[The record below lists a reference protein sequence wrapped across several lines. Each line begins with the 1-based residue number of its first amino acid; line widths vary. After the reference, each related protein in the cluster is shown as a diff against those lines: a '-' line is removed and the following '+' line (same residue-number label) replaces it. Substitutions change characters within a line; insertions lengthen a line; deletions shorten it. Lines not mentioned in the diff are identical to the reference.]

1 MNGLSGHFS
10 LLYQLNQLTD
20 SFAYAS
26 NEEAVNLVTL
36 NRYGLEVGRG
46 NWDTLPQIC
55 VCACVCV
62 VYIYIHTHIA
72 VDTEFAVCYKSYV
85 IAQQSL
91 IFSVHM
97 VV

>member
-36 NRYGLEVGRG
+36 NRYGLEVDRG

-62 VYIYIHTHIA
+62 MYIYTYTHCHRHR
-72 VDTEFAVCYKSYV
+72 VC
-85 IAQQSL
+85 SL
-91 IFSVHM
+91 LQELCNCTAILHF
-97 VV
+97 